1 MMALTKVILAYDG
14 SEYSQKALEWLMN
27 FAEQTT
33 ILTVIV
39 KVLELPY
46 DLESGME
53 AGVKSIR
60 KGLKE
65 QLEKVVFAFTEKG
78 ISAKAILLEG
88 EAASQ
93 LIKYAKKERADLII
107 CGTRGLGGFES
118 LLLGSVAHKLVT
130 YSPVPVLVIK

>member
-1 MMALTKVILAYDG
+1 MALTKVILAYDG